1 MSKSSPNWCLLRPVT
16 KRLACDEQWKVRRM
30 VAASMHELAVIV
42 GPGAATRDLL
52 PVYTDLIKDLD
63 EVRIGALRILSRFL
77 YLLKP
82 EGRVKFL
89 PMFNKFVATDYEWNW
104 RFRAEFVEQLAL
116 SLGFFQPQQIW
127 DYLAPLALLL
137 LSDKVATVRRVAIDL
152 VDELFVH
159 LAPSPTLTR
168 CLTTTL
174 AEDFAHSPSWTQRQT
189 FASLCARLISESS
202 QYSGSVGTSGGST
215 ATEGSLLS
223 SVGWKYTPS
232 LPVETFA
239 CDLLPH
245 LLDLAR
251 DSVPNVRLCVART
264 LALHVA
270 PLPYFQSPCPHSD
283 VLINTLLTLMS
294 DPDSDVRYYATL
306 KPESQDPDNIATNT
320 TDTEVNE
327 SYGDTEDSTSSSDN
341 SPTSKMMKTSSSDP
355 EDPEPKPGAQH
366 RRRPPQA
373 SENRRSNQQDKA
385 RNPSEKD
392 TAAKRGNGNTGRN
405 TSDCETA
412 ENHGG
417 ETTEPAS
424 SGRDTAR
431 NYEEKD
437 SAYESIP
444 HIDDPAPG
452 PPESPPAEA
461 PAGTPPHVGTP
472 RPPHTARYQT
482 GNAKKRRRN

>member
-1 MSKSSPNWCLLRPVT
+1 
-16 KRLACDEQWKVRRM
+16 
-30 VAASMHELAVIV
+30 MHELAVIV

-137 LSDKVATVRRVAIDL
+137 LSDKVATVRSVGTSGGSTATEGSL
-152 VDELFVH
+152 LSSVGWKYT
-159 LAPSPTLTR
+159 PSLPV
-168 CLTTTL
+168 
-174 AEDFAHSPSWTQRQT
+174 ET
-189 FASLCARLISESS
+189 FACDLLPHLLDLARDSVPNVRL
-202 QYSGSVGTSGGST
+202 SVGTSGGST

-320 TDTEVNE
+320 TDTEVNK

-355 EDPEPKPGAQH
+355 EEPEPKPGVQH
-366 RRRPPQA
+366 RRRPQQP
-373 SENRRSNQQDKA
+373 SENRRSNQQDKG
-385 RNPSEKD
+385 RNPGGNLSEKD
-392 TAAKRGNGNTGRN
+392 TAAKRGDGNTGRN